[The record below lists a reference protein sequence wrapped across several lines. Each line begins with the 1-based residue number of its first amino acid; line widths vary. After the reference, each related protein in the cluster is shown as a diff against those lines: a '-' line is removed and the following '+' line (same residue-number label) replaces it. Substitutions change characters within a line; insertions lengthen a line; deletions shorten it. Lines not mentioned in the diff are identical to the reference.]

1 MFDILPANPVY
12 RGKIL
17 SDRRKNFFNAVD
29 RVDKERGRFYTFQ
42 RGCKMKTISY
52 ILGIVFTISLIIVIL
67 ISSIEFLLYGVPG
80 YFESEYEK
88 NQVLEDVGMEM
99 DDLLDVT
106 DQMMDY
112 LRGDREELQVITE
125 IDGETRGFFNEREIA
140 HMEDVKSLFLGG
152 LSLRRICLLICAAAL
167 ILLYK
172 LKRLKVLPASILMGT
187 GIFFAAV
194 CLLSLIVAS
203 DFQRSFTIFHQIF
216 FDNDLW
222 ILNPNTDLLV
232 NIVPEQFF
240 MDTALYIV
248 LIFGAAILVLFL
260 IGLYFFFRIR
270 RAGSSRKPRP

>member
-1 MFDILPANPVY
+1 
-12 RGKIL
+12 
-17 SDRRKNFFNAVD
+17 
-29 RVDKERGRFYTFQ
+29 
-42 RGCKMKTISY
+42 
-52 ILGIVFTISLIIVIL
+52 
-67 ISSIEFLLYGVPG
+67 
-80 YFESEYEK
+80 
-88 NQVLEDVGMEM
+88 
-99 DDLLDVT
+99 
-106 DQMMDY
+106 MMDY

-240 MDTALYIV
+240 HRHGTVYRADFRRGYSGSLFDRS
-248 LIFGAAILVLFL
+248 IFLLSNQEGRILPEAAPVRPS
-260 IGLYFFFRIR
+260 GNQRNDAQDKQYAGNPHHR
-270 RAGSSRKPRP
+270 RDIFDLTGDDF

>member
-52 ILGIVFTISLIIVIL
+52 ISGIVFTISLIIVIL

-112 LRGDREELQVITE
+112 LRGTVRNC
-125 IDGETRGFFNEREIA
+125 R
-140 HMEDVKSLFLGG
+140 
-152 LSLRRICLLICAAAL
+152 
-167 ILLYK
+167 
-172 LKRLKVLPASILMGT
+172 
-187 GIFFAAV
+187 
-194 CLLSLIVAS
+194 
-203 DFQRSFTIFHQIF
+203 
-216 FDNDLW
+216 
-222 ILNPNTDLLV
+222 
-232 NIVPEQFF
+232 
-240 MDTALYIV
+240 
-248 LIFGAAILVLFL
+248 
-260 IGLYFFFRIR
+260 
-270 RAGSSRKPRP
+270 